1 MKVKLIFSVFYMLHI
16 TIQKVNNLFK
26 LQFEYICEFNIKPTK
41 SVIPS
46 QTEKT
51 KTAGGKTALESSLHS
66 S

>member
-1 MKVKLIFSVFYMLHI
+1 MKVKLFFTKFYMLHI
-16 TIQKVNNLFK
+16 TIQKVNKLFK
-26 LQFEYICEFNIKPTK
+26 LQFKYILEFDKPTK

-66 S
+66 L